1 MYYPIFADAIDSV
14 TLSLERTRKV
24 RIGAIK
30 YTYNAKKN
38 VNRNSAIYKNHAHPK

>member
-30 YTYNAKKN
+30 YTYNAKN
-38 VNRNSAIYKNHAHPK
+38 VNRNSAIYKNHAHLK